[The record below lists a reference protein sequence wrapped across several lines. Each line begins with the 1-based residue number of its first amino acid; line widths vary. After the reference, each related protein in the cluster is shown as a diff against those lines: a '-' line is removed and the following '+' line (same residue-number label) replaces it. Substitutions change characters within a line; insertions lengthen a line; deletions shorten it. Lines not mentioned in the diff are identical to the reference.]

1 MNSNLLSSSDEFSKE
16 NNNKYREVEKFF
28 KDKSLSSKKKQRQ
41 QVLFIEN
48 ILVPQVIDFR
58 NCKYPKKFESFI
70 EKIRIS
76 SDTDKSS
83 VTFIDPKDWTVHA
96 LSTHKGFL
104 VIQNPFKP
112 GVDIQL
118 IRKFLEEYIN
128 PPNLTNLNFHFGDDV
143 HQDLWRK
150 ALHEN
155 TESNKDVSKYRDYLK
170 KLSWSTLGYQYI
182 WSERKY
188 VKEKFVE
195 FPQELQKLTDE
206 LSVICGFSPYK
217 AEAAIINFYDENQSM
232 GGHLDN
238 AEYEMT
244 KPIVSI
250 SFGNQAI
257 FLLGGET
264 RDIEPIPILVRS
276 GDVIIMGGRSR
287 YCYHG
292 VARILDNT
300 LPESLKIKNDIKSNF
315 PETNQ
320 DFLPFLKYIEHR
332 RINVNIRQVF
342 NDI

>member
-1 MNSNLLSSSDEFSKE
+1 MNNNLLSSSDEFSKE
-16 NNNKYREVEKFF
+16 NNKYREIEKFF
-28 KDKSLSSKKKQRQ
+28 KDKSLSSKKKQKQ
-41 QVLFIEN
+41 LFIKDV
-48 ILVPQVIDFR
+48 LVPQVIDFR
-58 NCKYPKKFESFI
+58 NCKYPKNFDSII
-70 EKIRIS
+70 EKIKIS
-76 SDTDKSS
+76 SDKYDFQDKSS
-83 VTFIDPKDWTVHA
+83 LTFIDPKEWTVHA
-96 LSTHKGFL
+96 LSSHKGFL
-104 VIQNPFKP
+104 IIQNPFKP

-143 HQDLWRK
+143 HKNLWRN

-155 TESNKDVSKYRDYLK
+155 TEANKEFTKYQDYLK
-170 KLSWSTLGYQYI
+170 KLSWCTLGYQYI

-195 FPQELQKLTDE
+195 FPQELQKLTNE
-206 LSVICGFSPYK
+206 LSLICGFSPYK

-300 LPESLKIKNDIKSNF
+300 LPESLKIKRDTV
-315 PETNQ
+315 PEINE
-320 DFLPFLKYIEHR
+320 DLLPFLKYIEHR

-342 NDI
+342 NAS